1 MFSIGK
7 SLPCCENWTYFFL
20 IFFFLQVNF
29 QLPTWK
35 PSLCSI
41 QNHKPSPSINFFS
54 IHKFPLHPQISSPSI
69 YSYHPLFPGKPP
81 LSIQKY
87 HSFLSIFFIQ
97 KLHSTFSLHPET
109 QFYHFPTFRNSTP
122 PFHNI
127 QEHHPLHLETP
138 KVSPQWRLRITLWE
152 CWRRASTKQ

>member
-1 MFSIGK
+1 MPVKKDTLHMFSIGK

-20 IFFFLQVNF
+20 IFFLQV
-29 QLPTWK
+29 
-35 PSLCSI
+35 
-41 QNHKPSPSINFFS
+41 NHKPSSSINFFS
-54 IHKFPLHPQISSPSI
+54 IHKFPLHPQITSPSI
-69 YSYHPLFPGKPP
+69 YSNHPLFPGKPP